1 MDAKQHQTD
10 SGAYTASTQEVFA
23 PYDLDAVRPVHV
35 SRMKTT
41 FAAGG
46 RREKQLAP
54 VGMSRRPAR
63 EERVI
68 ECRFIQRR
76 RK

>member
-10 SGAYTASTQEVFA
+10 SRAYTASTQELFA

-41 FAAGG
+41 FAAWGH
-46 RREKQLAP
+46 EK
-54 VGMSRRPAR
+54 SSWRPSG
-63 EERVI
+63 
-68 ECRFIQRR
+68 CRADQRA
-76 RK
+76 KNG